1 MRISIPCL
9 FGMAFFLLPS
19 IVLAQT
25 EQSIQVKEA
34 YKYVGETKIVCGRI
48 VSTKYLK
55 RSSGGPIF
63 LNFGR
68 DYPNQQ
74 MTGLIWFGRFS
85 DYFSYKPEKKLKRK
99 TVCVKGL
106 LTEHEGKTQM
116 EIRTEKQIKIQRVQ
130 KEWKELKH
138 FLDRG

>member
-1 MRISIPCL
+1 MKNLMRISIPCL

-106 LTEHEGKTQM
+106 LSEHEGKTQM
-116 EIRTEKQIKIQRVQ
+116 EIRTEKQIKIQN
-130 KEWKELKH
+130 
-138 FLDRG
+138 

>member
-1 MRISIPCL
+1 MKYIKFNSAINLIFIS
-9 FGMAFFLLPS
+9 FFILS
-19 IVLAQT
+19 STISAQG
-25 EQSIQVKEA
+25 EQAIEVKEA

-106 LTEHEGKTQM
+106 ISEHDGKTQM
-116 EIRTEKQIKIQRVQ
+116 EIRTEKQIKIQS
-130 KEWKELKH
+130 
-138 FLDRG
+138 

>member
-1 MRISIPCL
+1 MKYCIQNIAIHLL
-9 FGMAFFLLPS
+9 FIGFYVSGPLS
-19 IVLAQT
+19 AQS
-25 EQSIQVKEA
+25 EQTIEVKEA
-34 YKYVGETKIVCGRI
+34 YKHVGETKIVCGRI

-74 MTGLIWFGRFS
+74 MTGLIWFGRFAE
-85 DYFSYKPEKKLKRK
+85 YFSYKPEKKLKRK

-106 LTEHEGKTQM
+106 ISEHEGKTQM
-116 EIRTEKQIKIQRVQ
+116 EIRTEQQIKIQN
-130 KEWKELKH
+130 
-138 FLDRG
+138 

>member
-1 MRISIPCL
+1 MKSIIRSSSINFL
-9 FGMAFFLLPS
+9 FVGFFLLS
-19 IVLAQT
+19 STVSAQADQAI
-25 EQSIQVKEA
+25 EVKEA

-106 LTEHEGKTQM
+106 LSEHEGKTQM
-116 EIRTEKQIKIQRVQ
+116 EIRTEKQIKIQN
-130 KEWKELKH
+130 
-138 FLDRG
+138 

>member
-1 MRISIPCL
+1 MKYCIQNIATHLL
-9 FGMAFFLLPS
+9 FIGFYVSGPLS
-19 IVLAQT
+19 AQS
-25 EQSIQVKEA
+25 EQTIEVKEA

-55 RSSGGPIF
+55 GSSGGPIF

-74 MTGLIWFGRFS
+74 MTGLIWFGRFAE
-85 DYFSYKPEKKLKRK
+85 YFSYKPEKKLKRK

-106 LTEHEGKTQM
+106 ISEHEGKTQM
-116 EIRTEKQIKIQRVQ
+116 EIRTEQQIKIQ
-130 KEWKELKH
+130 
-138 FLDRG
+138 D

>member
-1 MRISIPCL
+1 MKYFFNHSRFYLL
-9 FGMAFFLLPS
+9 FVGFFIFSSLLS
-19 IVLAQT
+19 AQS
-25 EQSIQVKEA
+25 EQSIKVKEA

-85 DYFSYKPEKKLKRK
+85 NYFSYKPEKFLKRK

-106 LTEHEGKTQM
+106 ISEHEGKTQM
-116 EIRTEKQIKIQRVQ
+116 EIRTEKQIKVQ
-130 KEWKELKH
+130 S
-138 FLDRG
+138 

>member
-1 MRISIPCL
+1 MKYFFNNSRLYLLFIGFFVFSSLIS
-9 FGMAFFLLPS
+9 
-19 IVLAQT
+19 AQS
-25 EQSIQVKEA
+25 EQSIKVKEA

-85 DYFSYKPEKKLKRK
+85 NYF
-99 TVCVKGL
+99 
-106 LTEHEGKTQM
+106 
-116 EIRTEKQIKIQRVQ
+116 
-130 KEWKELKH
+130 
-138 FLDRG
+138 

>member
-1 MRISIPCL
+1 MKSIIRSSSINFL
-9 FGMAFFLLPS
+9 FAGFFLLS
-19 IVLAQT
+19 STVSAQS
-25 EQSIQVKEA
+25 EQTIEVKEA

-48 VSTKYLK
+48 GSTKYLK

-74 MTGLIWFGRFS
+74 MTGLIFFGRFS
-85 DYFSYKPEKKLKRK
+85 EYFSYKPEKKLKRK

-106 LTEHEGKTQM
+106 ISEHDGKTQM
-116 EIRTEKQIKIQRVQ
+116 EIRTEKQIKIQS
-130 KEWKELKH
+130 
-138 FLDRG
+138 

>member
-1 MRISIPCL
+1 MKYFLYNNKL
-9 FGMAFFLLPS
+9 FSFF
-19 IVLAQT
+19 VLIFLITNNLYAQA
-25 EQSIQVKEA
+25 EQAIQVKEA

-55 RSSGGPIF
+55 RASGGPIF

-85 DYFSYKPEKKLKRK
+85 EYFSYKPEKFLKRK
-99 TVCVKGL
+99 NVCVKGYIS
-106 LTEHEGKTQM
+106 EYEGKIQM
-116 EIRTEKQIKIQRVQ
+116 ELRTEKQIKIR
-130 KEWKELKH
+130 E
-138 FLDRG
+138 

>member
-1 MRISIPCL
+1 MKNITNRVKSL
-9 FGMAFFLLPS
+9 FYFSLLFLSPLYLS
-19 IVLAQT
+19 AQS
-25 EQSIQVKEA
+25 EQAIEVKEA

-55 RSSGGPIF
+55 RASGGPIF

-85 DYFSYKPEKKLKRK
+85 EYFSYKPEKFLKRK
-99 TVCVKGL
+99 SVCVKGYIS
-106 LTEHEGKTQM
+106 EHEGKTQM
-116 EIRTEKQIKIQRVQ
+116 EIRTEKQIKIR
-130 KEWKELKH
+130 E
-138 FLDRG
+138 

>member
-1 MRISIPCL
+1 MKYIKLNSAINLIFIS
-9 FGMAFFLLPS
+9 FFILS
-19 IVLAQT
+19 SAISAQG
-25 EQSIQVKEA
+25 EQAIEVKEA
-34 YKYVGETKIVCGRI
+34 YKFVGETKIVCGRI

-106 LTEHEGKTQM
+106 ISEHDGKTQM
-116 EIRTEKQIKIQRVQ
+116 EIRTEKQIKIQN
-130 KEWKELKH
+130 
-138 FLDRG
+138 

>member
-1 MRISIPCL
+1 MKYCI
-9 FGMAFFLLPS
+9 
-19 IVLAQT
+19 
-25 EQSIQVKEA
+25 QSIAIYLLFIGFYVSGPISAQSEQTIEVKEA

-74 MTGLIWFGRFS
+74 MTGLIWFGRFA

-106 LTEHEGKTQM
+106 ISEHEGKTQM
-116 EIRTEKQIKIQRVQ
+116 EIRTEQQIKIQN
-130 KEWKELKH
+130 
-138 FLDRG
+138 

>member
-1 MRISIPCL
+1 MKSIIRSSSINLL
-9 FGMAFFLLPS
+9 FVGFFFLS
-19 IVLAQT
+19 SAVSAQG
-25 EQSIQVKEA
+25 EQAIEVKEA

-106 LTEHEGKTQM
+106 ISEHEGKTQM
-116 EIRTEKQIKIQRVQ
+116 EIRTEKQIKIQS
-130 KEWKELKH
+130 
-138 FLDRG
+138 

>member
-1 MRISIPCL
+1 MKYIKLNSAINLIFIS
-9 FGMAFFLLPS
+9 FFILS
-19 IVLAQT
+19 SAISAQG
-25 EQSIQVKEA
+25 EQAIEVKEA

-106 LTEHEGKTQM
+106 ISEHDGKTQM
-116 EIRTEKQIKIQRVQ
+116 EIRTEKQIKIQN
-130 KEWKELKH
+130 
-138 FLDRG
+138 

>member
-1 MRISIPCL
+1 MKYINRSSAINL
-9 FGMAFFLLPS
+9 VFVGVFFLS
-19 IVLAQT
+19 TTISAQA
-25 EQSIQVKEA
+25 EQAIEVKEA

-106 LTEHEGKTQM
+106 ISEHEGKTQM
-116 EIRTEKQIKIQRVQ
+116 EIRTEKQIKIQS
-130 KEWKELKH
+130 
-138 FLDRG
+138 

>member
-1 MRISIPCL
+1 MKNLMRISISCQ
-9 FGMAFFLLPS
+9 FGMAFFLIPS
-19 IVLAQT
+19 LVLGQT

-116 EIRTEKQIKIQRVQ
+116 EIRTEKQIKIQN
-130 KEWKELKH
+130 
-138 FLDRG
+138 

>member
-1 MRISIPCL
+1 MKYFIRSQSIKLL
-9 FGMAFFLLPS
+9 FSGLFLLS
-19 IVLAQT
+19 TLVSAQA
-25 EQSIQVKEA
+25 EQSIKVKEA

-74 MTGLIWFGRFS
+74 MTGLIWYGRFS

-106 LTEHEGKTQM
+106 ISEHEGKTQM
-116 EIRTEKQIKIQRVQ
+116 EIRTEQQIKIQN
-130 KEWKELKH
+130 
-138 FLDRG
+138 

>member
-1 MRISIPCL
+1 MRIFLINIRFL
-9 FGMAFFLLPS
+9 AFLGLL
-19 IVLAQT
+19 VLAPLYLLAQS
-25 EQSIQVKEA
+25 EQAIEVKEA

-74 MTGLIWFGRFS
+74 MTGLIWYGRFS
-85 DYFSYKPEKKLKRK
+85 EYFSYKPEKKLKRK

-106 LTEHEGKTQM
+106 ISDHEGKTQM
-116 EIRTEKQIKIQRVQ
+116 EIRTEQQIKIQN
-130 KEWKELKH
+130 
-138 FLDRG
+138 

>member
-1 MRISIPCL
+1 MVWL
-9 FGMAFFLLPS
+9 FFLIPS
-19 IVLAQT
+19 LVLAQT

-116 EIRTEKQIKIQRVQ
+116 EIRTEKQIKIQN
-130 KEWKELKH
+130 
-138 FLDRG
+138 